1 MATYHIYRQ
10 EDFNNTRRYAKAGV
24 PVNQVSILTADHTQT
39 PASTDPSFKWVFNNT
54 SVPVDGMITTISQL
68 DTDLYWVRRDVFTAG
83 GKSYTGIELES
94 QSPTKSKLQVRLKK
108 PSFGFGQGYDLYSL
122 NNEYI
127 IIVYDPIKERHRIC
141 LSADPDPLGYHKWYF
156 NQVT

>member
-10 EDFNNTRRYAKAGV
+10 ESFAYRYAKAGV

-54 SVPVDGMITTISQL
+54 PVPVDGMITTISQP
-68 DTDLYWVRRDVFTAG
+68 DTDLYWVHGGVFTAG
-83 GKSYTGIELES
+83 RKSYMGIELAY
-94 QSPTKSKLQVRLKK
+94 QPPTKSKLQVRLKK
-108 PSFGFGQGYDLYSL
+108 SRVGFGQSYDLYSL
-122 NNEYI
+122 DNEYI

-141 LSADPDPLGYHKWYF
+141 LSADPDPAGYRPWYF